1 MSSIIKVDT
10 VKDIASTDIIKKS
23 GTSITVGTA
32 SDTTTVAGN
41 AVRSN
46 AIQAADGQNIISQVG
61 TTITLGATGDTVEIA
76 TGATLVG
83 GGIAWQSSIVTA
95 ATLTAETGKGYWI
108 NTTSN
113 ACTITLP
120 ASASVGDRLIFTD
133 YLRTWGTNAVTINQN
148 SLNFQGN
155 STPNPVYDTA
165 GESID
170 IVYSGATQ
178 GWIPNSD
185 GEVALETPQT
195 YSVDFLV
202 VAGGGGGSV
211 NNAGGGG
218 GGGMRTS
225 TQTVD
230 TGVTITCTVG
240 GGGGGS
246 PNSSTQG
253 TNGSNS
259 LISGTGLTTITSAGG
274 GGGGNNSA
282 DGLNGGSGGGAGY
295 NTRTGG
301 SGNTPST
308 SPSQGASG
316 GNGVYGAPAYAGGG
330 GGGGGASGITG
341 ANSTSSTAGNGGNGT
356 QSSITGS
363 ATYYAGGGGGSGDVA
378 GIEGTGGLGGGGAG
392 SHNSPTRAD
401 TYCDGTD
408 GLGGGGGAHYV
419 PPSRAGNGGSGV
431 VILSM
436 PDANYSGTTTGS
448 PTVATGVS
456 GKTVLT
462 FTGDGSYTA

>member
-95 ATLTAETGKGYWI
+95 ATHTAAAGEGYWI
-108 NTTSN
+108 DTTSN

-120 ASASVGDRLIFTD
+120 ASASVGDQIIFSD

-148 SLNFQGN
+148 SLNFQGYT
-155 STPNPVYDTA
+155 SPNPVYDTD
-165 GESID
+165 GQSVD

-178 GWIPNSD
+178 GWIPTVD
-185 GEVALETPQT
+185 DDVTFETNQN
-195 YSVDFLV
+195 YSSTQLV
-202 VAGGGGGSV
+202 IAGGGGGAT
-211 NNAGGGG
+211 NGTAAGGAGG
-218 GGGMRTS
+218 FRTS
-225 TQTVD
+225 TESFTP
-230 TGVTITCTVG
+230 GVTYTITIGTG
-240 GGGGGS
+240 GAGSTGTGDNGGHGYRGID
-246 PNSSTQG
+246 SS
-253 TNGSNS
+253 
-259 LISGTGLTTITSAGG
+259 LSGTGITTITSAGG
-274 GGGGNNSA
+274 GGGYYGPSASPTTGGN
-282 DGLNGGSGGGAGY
+282 DGGSGGGGY
-295 NTRTGG
+295 SAAVG

-308 SPSQGASG
+308 SPVQGFDGGAGASG
-316 GNGVYGAPAYAGGG
+316 SASGGGGGASQVGASTSNTVGGVGGNGSASSITGSSVTYAGGG
-330 GGGGGASGITG
+330 GGGSEQPSGAAGGSGGGGVGGSAGTP
-341 ANSTSSTAGNGGNGT
+341 SGNGGTN
-356 QSSITGS
+356 
-363 ATYYAGGGGGSGDVA
+363 
-378 GIEGTGGLGGGGAG
+378 
-392 SHNSPTRAD
+392 
-401 TYCDGTD
+401 
-408 GLGGGGGAHYV
+408 LGGGGGGGTY
-419 PPSRAGNGGSGV
+419 PGSGGTGGSGV

-436 PDANYSGTTTGS
+436 ADANYSGTTTGS

-456 GKTVLT
+456 GQTVLT
-462 FTGDGSYTA
+462 FNGSGSYTG